1 MRRSLLT
8 VVPFFCLASFL
19 DPAPASAA
27 NQQGDWGIATNI
39 GFAYPR
45 ADHSYSSDQT
55 LNFALEY
62 QKTGYAAY
70 RATAGFLTIAG
81 SEPISPAAGKRNA
94 DALYVAGNIVFT
106 PRFAVVH
113 PLFTAGVGVY
123 SFRMSDN
130 LGTEHSA
137 ELGFNWGV
145 GMDIQLLRH
154 FALRG
159 EYTLHY
165 TTGNVSSPI
174 TTFTIGGHFLF

>member
-8 VVPFFCLASFL
+8 AVPLVSLAWLPFAT
-19 DPAPASAA
+19 PAFAAS
-27 NQQGDWGIATNI
+27 QQGDWGIATNI

-45 ADHSYSSDQT
+45 ADRSYSSDQT

-62 QKTGYAAY
+62 QKAGYAAY
-70 RATAGFLTIAG
+70 RATAGFLTVAG
-81 SEPISPAAGKRNA
+81 REPISSSTGKRDV
-94 DALYVAGNIVFT
+94 DALYLTGDLVFT

-113 PLFTAGVGVY
+113 PLFSVGVGVY
-123 SFRMSDN
+123 SFRSSDK
-130 LGTEHSA
+130 LGSQHSA

-145 GMDIQLLRH
+145 GLDMQLLRH

-159 EYTLHY
+159 EYVLHY
-165 TTGNVSSPI
+165 TTGDVSSPI